1 VHPIQW
7 QPASLAVP
15 RSAYPFSAYPFSGV
29 PTSSAVAVQP
39 LNKGQLLEIRK
50 KFAGL

>member
-15 RSAYPFSAYPFSGV
+15 RSAYPFSGV